1 MFWGFCNHVG
11 RSSEDS
17 RPDSRNAAFPA
28 FGSDRDMVEIEGP
41 VLDLVERSC
50 ECLLNIREET

>member
-11 RSSEDS
+11 RSSKDN

-28 FGSDRDMVEIEGP
+28 FGSDREMVEIEGSVP
-41 VLDLVERSC
+41 GLVERSR
-50 ECLLNIREET
+50 ECLLNIRGET